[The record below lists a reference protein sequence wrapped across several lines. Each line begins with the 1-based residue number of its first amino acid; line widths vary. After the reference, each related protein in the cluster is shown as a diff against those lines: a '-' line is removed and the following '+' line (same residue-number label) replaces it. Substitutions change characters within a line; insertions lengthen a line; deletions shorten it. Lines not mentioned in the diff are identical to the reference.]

1 MMRVMCVRGYASGG
15 GRPKGGNKARSSSA
29 NDQGLLE
36 GFVPRLL
43 LPLVP
48 GGSYQRYMA
57 LKDDPA
63 FQYVV
68 PCALVWPM
76 HRDPPYTHV
85 PCRAAVPCQ
94 VPHHTRVCPVLCHV
108 HRPRPRDPGRLQR
121 HRPCPARSR
130 RAIGCDGCGT
140 SARAGTRHTA
150 THTGGGGA
158 GRHQGVPAGRGGVQD
173 RRAVAGAQGG
183 APRGTGPRGGAAGV
197 HGQGNAAQYY
207 DRRTARAREGCTR
220 IPA

>member
-1 MMRVMCVRGYASGG
+1 MCVCVRGYASGG

-85 PCRAAVPCQ
+85 PCRAAVLPS
-94 VPHHTRVCPVLCHV
+94 
-108 HRPRPRDPGRLQR
+108 G
-121 HRPCPARSR
+121 ASR
-130 RAIGCDGCGT
+130 QAMC
-140 SARAGTRHTA
+140 A
-150 THTGGGGA
+150 
-158 GRHQGVPAGRGGVQD
+158 
-173 RRAVAGAQGG
+173 
-183 APRGTGPRGGAAGV
+183 
-197 HGQGNAAQYY
+197 NAA
-207 DRRTARAREGCTR
+207 APEVS
-220 IPA
+220 PALKSPICKKQKKTWGF